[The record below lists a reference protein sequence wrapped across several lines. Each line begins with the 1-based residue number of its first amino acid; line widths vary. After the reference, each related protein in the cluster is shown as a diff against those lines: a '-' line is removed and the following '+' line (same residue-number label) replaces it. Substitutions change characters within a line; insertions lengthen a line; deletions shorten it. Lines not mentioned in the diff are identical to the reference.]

1 MTEDIVKRLEAA
13 CIDWNTAKMIDET
26 RPADW
31 LTVGDVRDAVAEI
44 QRLAADRAALRAALS
59 ELAKEFRRTYP
70 IYYYSEPW
78 GHTTN
83 QPLLNAEALLAAL
96 EARND

>member
-44 QRLAADRAALRAALS
+44 QRLTSERAALRAALS
-59 ELAKEFRRTYP
+59 VAIRQNEHDMLMAGEELRACR
-70 IYYYSEPW
+70 
-78 GHTTN
+78 
-83 QPLLNAEALLAAL
+83 AAL
-96 EARND
+96 ESGDD